1 MSASHSL
8 LHRPTA
14 IPHPVLSRPQKAAK
28 ILTLHA
34 DEQRVFAAFQF
45 DPRKFAERVYQDLHA
60 PDRIAD
66 FDAYYRPYFTTQS
79 PKPVSHEAFRRTRY
93 SPSHP
98 VIYQWLNPDS
108 IPVDEV
114 GTGAATPSF
123 QDIQF
128 LLWEELV
135 GRVVGRQKQK

>member
-1 MSASHSL
+1 MSADRTPL
-8 LHRPTA
+8 
-14 IPHPVLSRPQKAAK
+14 VRPQKATK
-28 ILTLHA
+28 PIRLHA
-34 DEQRVFAAFQF
+34 DELRVFRAFQF

-79 PKPVSHEAFRRTRY
+79 PKPVSQEAFRRTHY
-93 SPSHP
+93 TPSHP
-98 VIYQWLNPDS
+98 VIHLWLNPRDAAKAT
-108 IPVDEV
+108 DEPIRHP
-114 GTGAATPSF
+114 PSF

-135 GRVVGRQKQK
+135 RHVVLRQK